1 MALARMLT
9 RVGYDAAV
17 VPCGRDLIERLES
30 GSRPR
35 LVILDLMMPEMDGFD
50 CLRLMRA
57 HPDWKDIPVVM
68 YSADFNYDR
77 AREAARLG
85 AQDYIVKGAVRWD
98 DFLDIVARRAAP
110 PPSSTTPD
118 C

>member
-17 VPCGRDLIERLES
+17 VPCGKDLIERLES

-77 AREAARLG
+77 AREAQRLG
-85 AQDYIVKGAVRWD
+85 AQDYLVKGAIRWD
-98 DFLDIVARRAAP
+98 DFLDVIAKRATPAP
-110 PPSSTTPD
+110 VPPTSD